1 MERALQWIV
10 VVAVCASST
19 IIHAADE
26 APHRK
31 LASVDYS
38 DVISIDCGLK
48 EGYIDTTRIPY
59 EDDDNEF
66 GEIHSISDN
75 SFQNQP
81 QINKQLMSLRSFP
94 EGKRNC
100 YSLKPRQ
107 GKNKRYI
114 VRGYFAYGNYDN
126 KSKPPTFDLYID
138 VTNFTFIRFT
148 VANTT
153 RRVEAIYFTL
163 TDTIDLCLVNTE
175 QGVPFI
181 SLLELWPLGT
191 ASVYQDL
198 LNFQTLDLL
207 TRVTLGVSSADDQ
220 LLRYMDDNYGRSW
233 LARALTRNEKEMK
246 TTLGIDLDT
255 VNNPYKLPTEVLN
268 SAVSAL
274 RLSDSVNIW
283 RNYNDTSFEY
293 KVYLHFFDFEERV
306 DSSEKRIMNVIINGF
321 GEGVDDNVTR
331 KISLSYNQLLTLPLT
346 VKVGMGINNIFIKAT
361 PDSHLPPML
370 NAYEIYRVI
379 PQSVS
384 ATHQDDVDAI
394 KRIKDVYKIS
404 RINWQGDPCK
414 PTNFTWD
421 GLICNAMN
429 PPRIISLNLS
439 SSKLSGGID
448 ISFSNLANLEIL
460 DLSNNQLVGEV
471 PEFFAKLS
479 QLKIL
484 NLSRNS
490 LTGSIPDAL
499 IAKSE
504 SNSLQLSL
512 DGNIGI
518 CQIGSCKKKKNIVA
532 LVATIIASIV
542 VSIIIV
548 GIVMAIRRSLRKN
561 GGISSTSKK
570 EQLKLKNQTFSYSEL
585 HNITNGFKQ

>member
-10 VVAVCASST
+10 VVAVCASSS
-19 IIHAADE
+19 IIHAAGIDE

-38 DVISIDCGLK
+38 DVISIDCGVE
-48 EGYIDTTRIPY
+48 EGYIDRTRIQY

-100 YSLKPRQ
+100 YSLKAKQ

-126 KSKPPTFDLYID
+126 KNKPPTFDLYID

-233 LARALTRNEKEMK
+233 LARELTRNEKEMK

-255 VNNPYKLPTEVLN
+255 LNNPYKLPTEVLN
-268 SAVSAL
+268 TAVSAL

-283 RNYNDTSFEY
+283 RSYSDTSFEY

-306 DSSEKRIMNVIINGF
+306 DSSEKRIMNVIVNGF
-321 GEGVDDNVTR
+321 GEGVHENVTR
-331 KISLSYNQLLTLPLT
+331 NISLSYNQLLTLQLT
-346 VKVGMGINNIFIKAT
+346 VEVGMGINNIFIKAT
-361 PDSHLPPML
+361 PDSHLPAML

-394 KRIKDVYKIS
+394 KRIKDIYKIS

-421 GLICNAMN
+421 GLTCNAMN
-429 PPRIISLNLS
+429 PPRIISL
-439 SSKLSGGID
+439 
-448 ISFSNLANLEIL
+448 
-460 DLSNNQLVGEV
+460 DLSNNQMVGEV

-499 IAKSE
+499 IAKSK

-542 VSIIIV
+542 GSIIIV

-561 GGISSTSKK
+561 EG
-570 EQLKLKNQTFSYSEL
+570 EFFCE
-585 HNITNGFKQ
+585 